1 MRFLFCALAF
11 SIFTATAAEM
21 VPALV
26 TVHPEKVGSEI
37 PDDFLGLSYEKSA
50 LAAKHFRPDNLELL
64 NLHRNLS
71 GSVIRV
77 GGNKVELCSWQREE
91 IAAEP
96 GNGANVITPSCLDSF
111 YAFAKAAGW
120 KVIHGVNLANRNPE
134 MSADEIAYALEVG
147 GDSIL
152 AFEVGNEPDHYD
164 KPTKNLRAKGYDF
177 ALYQPE
183 LAEAQRVIISRNPN
197 APLAGPAT
205 TGGDADWFGPCVADF
220 KNRLALATSHF
231 YPLSAKSLPP
241 PTAEQLLSEASKAKA
256 INLVMNHV
264 ALCRSA
270 GIPYRLGE
278 CNSASMGGTDGVSDT
293 FVATIW
299 AADFLFDVA
308 EHGAAGVNLHTIFG
322 THGYT
327 AISYDKKNYS
337 PRPLYYALLLFKDA
351 GRGKIL
357 ATETAAKSNV
367 TSHATLTAD
376 GKLRVVIINKSLTEG
391 AEATVLAGS
400 QRSRG
405 TVARLSAATPME
417 QTGITYSGATVNP
430 DGRWTAAKPDAIQ
443 GTAGKFQVT
452 LSPCSAAVLTLEAD

>member
-1 MRFLFCALAF
+1 MGNPSYNMRFLFCALAF

-278 CNSASMGGTDGVSDT
+278 CNSASMGGTDGGKRHFRGDH
-293 FVATIW
+293 
-299 AADFLFDVA
+299 L
-308 EHGAAGVNLHTIFG
+308 
-322 THGYT
+322 
-327 AISYDKKNYS
+327 
-337 PRPLYYALLLFKDA
+337 
-351 GRGKIL
+351 GR
-357 ATETAAKSNV
+357 
-367 TSHATLTAD
+367 
-376 GKLRVVIINKSLTEG
+376 
-391 AEATVLAGS
+391 
-400 QRSRG
+400 
-405 TVARLSAATPME
+405 RLSIRRRRAWRGRRQPPHHLR
-417 QTGITYSGATVNP
+417 NP
-430 DGRWTAAKPDAIQ
+430 RLYGDQ
-443 GTAGKFQVT
+443 
-452 LSPCSAAVLTLEAD
+452 L